1 MGSGILSPWHI
12 AILVMALLLIYGPK
26 RLPELGRSLG
36 QGLREFKGTLSGP
49 SDSGSDEEV
58 EPGAASLAASAK
70 ALSVREHDTL

>member
-36 QGLREFKGTLSGP
+36 QGLRELKDTVSGP
-49 SDSGSDEEV
+49 SDSALDQEF
-58 EPGAASLAASAK
+58 EPGAAPVAASAK

>member
-36 QGLREFKGTLSGP
+36 QGFREFTGTLSGP
-49 SDSGSDEEV
+49 PDSASDEEL
-58 EPGAASLAASAK
+58 EPGAAPLAGSAR
-70 ALSVREHDTL
+70 AVREHDTL